1 MFCKNC
7 GKEIP
12 DNSIACT
19 NCGAPTGN
27 VEDTGSLGW
36 CLLGCCIPM
45 AGLILYFVWKD
56 QKPKTAKKCIIG
68 FLCKSWNFNY
78 FSYFKYFSRFYIIF
92 IYKFNRL

>member
-12 DNSIACT
+12 DNSIACS
-19 NCGAPTGN
+19 NCGAPTGI

-56 QKPKTAKKCIIG
+56 QKPKTAKKCIMG
-68 FLCKSWNFNY
+68 FFAYL
-78 FSYFKYFSRFYIIF
+78 IF
-92 IYKFNRL
+92 IILYLIFLFSLSFIAGLSSI

>member
-56 QKPKTAKKCIIG
+56 QKPKTAKKCIMG
-68 FLCKSWNFNY
+68 FFAYL
-78 FSYFKYFSRFYIIF
+78 IF
-92 IYKFNRL
+92 IILYLIFLFSLSFIAGLSSI

>member
-68 FLCKSWNFNY
+68 FLLNFVFAILY
-78 FSYFKYFSRFYIIF
+78 GILVFIF
-92 IYKFNRL
+92 TSISAMSSI